1 MTELSVINIGI
12 CGLGTVGQGVWKH
25 VEGARAA
32 LESRL
37 GVKLRL
43 HRASVR
49 DLRKKRSVRVPADR
63 LTTDPLAVATDPD
76 VHLVCELIGGTT
88 IAREVT
94 LAALRLGKTVVS
106 ANKALLCAHGPEIFA
121 AARKHGGHFFFEASV
136 AGGIPIIKALRE
148 GLVANRFGLIYGIL
162 NGTCNYILTRMEREG
177 LSYPEILAEAKALGY
192 AEADESLDVEGW
204 DTAHKAA
211 ILAYLAH
218 GTWVPTKSM
227 LVEGITQLTQADI
240 AYARD
245 NGYAIKLLAV
255 ITRDFA
261 SDELFVRVHPTLV
274 PRTKVLANVNEVYN
288 GISVTGDVVGE
299 TVYIGRGAGQD
310 PTASAVISDI
320 ADAIILLR
328 RGNTPLPEPVEHRC
342 PLTPLEHI
350 EGRYY
355 IRMDVKDE
363 PGVLARIATSTAQSQ
378 VSIASVLQ
386 RPSERAGAAT
396 LILTTHTSN
405 EKAIRA
411 TLARLRR
418 LSSVLGEPLLL
429 RIGDFTA

>member
-1 MTELSVINIGI
+1 
-12 CGLGTVGQGVWKH
+12 
-25 VEGARAA
+25 
-32 LESRL
+32 
-37 GVKLRL
+37 
-43 HRASVR
+43 
-49 DLRKKRSVRVPADR
+49 
-63 LTTDPLAVATDPD
+63 
-76 VHLVCELIGGTT
+76 
-88 IAREVT
+88 
-94 LAALRLGKTVVS
+94 
-106 ANKALLCAHGPEIFA
+106 
-121 AARKHGGHFFFEASV
+121 
-136 AGGIPIIKALRE
+136 
-148 GLVANRFGLIYGIL
+148 
-162 NGTCNYILTRMEREG
+162 MEREG

-245 NGYAIKLLAV
+245 NACAIKLLAV

-310 PTASAVISDI
+310 QTASAVISDI